1 MSRDKG
7 TDLDAPDSPDDVPHV
22 LRNAADRMRA
32 QAADLAASWQD
43 KGAGRPW
50 QMIAAELDRAAKRI
64 EGRL

>member
-1 MSRDKG
+1 MARDKG
-7 TDLDAPDSPDDVPHV
+7 TDLDAPDSPEDVPHV
-22 LRNAADRMRA
+22 LRNAADMMRA

-43 KGAGRPW
+43 RQAGAPW